1 MTPFA
6 GAPSL
11 AVRVLG
17 QTDDPQL
24 TRARTHAQK
33 RARARRRT
41 RREP

>member
-11 AVRVLG
+11 AVRILG

-24 TRARTHAQK
+24 TRSRRQARQRS
-33 RARARRRT
+33 RARKAT
-41 RREP
+41 RR